1 MINILLYLVD
11 MLMATTTRYGKVKL
25 GISLFDVL
33 KAKEF
38 LLTKLIFV
46 L

>member
-1 MINILLYLVD
+1 MINILFYLVD
-11 MLMATTTRYGKVKL
+11 MLMPTTTRYGKVKL
-25 GISLFDVL
+25 SISLVDVL

-38 LLTKLIFV
+38 LLTKLIFI